1 MENGKK
7 INGNNRIT
15 TDIEMK
21 SGRKSDS
28 TADCKGKRQT
38 KKIGKKKKKRTE
50 ADNQ

>member
-1 MENGKK
+1 MERKSTVR
-7 INGNNRIT
+7 NRIT
-15 TDIEMK
+15 TDIEMQ